1 MLSSEERSRIEV
13 EEVFRQEVRRQLEA
27 KMPTPSRGQKLWKV
41 LNSSFSVWFLSSVVI
56 ASLTWAVA
64 TYERS
69 RSEQAQRTEHQKRLN
84 TEIGFRIENGING
97 LLADEERMQ
106 LGIKLSRFWIYND
119 GLNYLNN
126 RVIASY
132 TARPYPPPEQ
142 VDYSVY
148 PEYRDRK
155 FRSLLYELR
164 SVAHTSTAV
173 ALRDADIQYKNLEDI
188 TSTAQVVEER
198 PQTTSNVATIEDAE
212 KVLQILRR
220 LQANAF
226 WRAGE

>member
-1 MLSSEERSRIEV
+1 M
-13 EEVFRQEVRRQLEA
+13 
-27 KMPTPSRGQKLWKV
+27 
-41 LNSSFSVWFLSSVVI
+41 
-56 ASLTWAVA
+56 
-64 TYERS
+64 
-69 RSEQAQRTEHQKRLN
+69 
-84 TEIGFRIENGING
+84 
-97 LLADEERMQ
+97 ADEERMQ
-106 LGIKLSRFWIYND
+106 LGIKLSQFWIYND
-119 GLNYLNN
+119 GLSYLNN
-126 RVIASY
+126 RVLY
-132 TARPYPPPEQ
+132 RETAPPEQ